1 MDLILVSIHCRYA
14 LDGVKGQ
21 REGLHAGVYM
31 WLILYR
37 SALYCNTR
45 TDVWISYYGFFNVTF
60 CVLDIPYYDSYDVV
74 ACM

>member
-1 MDLILVSIHCRYA
+1 MDLILVSIHCRYT

-37 SALYCNTR
+37 SALYCNTL
-45 TDVWISYYGFFNVTF
+45 TDG
-60 CVLDIPYYDSYDVV
+60 
-74 ACM
+74 